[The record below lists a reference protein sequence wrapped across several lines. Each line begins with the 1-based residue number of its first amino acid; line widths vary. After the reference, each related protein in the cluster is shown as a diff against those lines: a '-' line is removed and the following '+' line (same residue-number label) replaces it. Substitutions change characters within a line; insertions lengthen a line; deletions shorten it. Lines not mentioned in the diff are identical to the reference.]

1 MRVETLE
8 LNWFRGAGEK
18 VKLGLESKNVV
29 IFGDNG
35 TGKSSFTDAFEY
47 LLSRGRIDHLAH
59 EYSKKDTN
67 IRNTKAPLESETFV
81 KFLFDSGEEAT
92 IYVSLDDKA
101 DFSNTSKK
109 LLNQIRSWKVER
121 HILRQHEVAD
131 FIKESKSKKYSIL
144 SPLIGL
150 DYYENIASNI
160 ISLRKSVEKESK
172 FDFLK
177 GVKKTLESD
186 FQSKLDSKDTQIIEN
201 KFNSKLQKYHVSP
214 TGDLYSDSK
223 LAQQALKDKRDEL
236 QPDISRYESLQK
248 IRDINLD
255 KELIDLIDKV
265 EEEVDLG
272 SSILSY
278 QIRVLE
284 YTHELIKIDKEIQYC
299 PACGQAVESDKFSEH
314 VLNEISNLHEYQ
326 EKRREIQA
334 IKVKINSKIIRIQG
348 EVKKLLEYK
357 EWIGKRSKL
366 NEILSKWTKL
376 SIIEAN
382 ENWKIEDVQ
391 QRQALWIDIHKIITE
406 EYSTTPPSIDEIITD
421 TAYFEISEKVPY
433 YLKTSNNIKK
443 IRTLISVLNNIHK
456 KTREQISKI
465 TEKTLSE
472 ISEDVIKIWSM
483 LHPGQ
488 PITDIRLIPTLDA
501 EKAIDIALQFYGKSQ
516 LSPRLTL
523 SEGYRNSLGLAIFIS
538 LANRGE
544 MDNHPLVLDDI
555 VSSLDRDHRG
565 LVIDVLRKELPN
577 RQVLLLTHDR
587 EWFDELRRRLTD
599 SNQWKFFTLKPFVDP
614 SIGIRISPYLDG
626 FKEARNYL
634 PDNPTEAGKKMRETM
649 DDEFA
654 RIAEKL
660 KLPMKFMRGAKNDYR
675 TAPEFLVDL
684 MSEAKT
690 RLKIKKTSNYQTYQ
704 EALDCWDEAYEILI
718 TWSNRAVH
726 PGIMTLP
733 EANRALKIFM
743 ESINKLKCS
752 NPDCETNV
760 WRTVDGKKMYCKCR
774 TLRWDQ

>member
-1 MRVETLE
+1 MRLDSIQ
-8 LNWFRGAGEK
+8 LNWFRGAGEN
-18 VKLGLESKNVV
+18 VKLDLDSKNVV

-47 LLSRGRIDHLAH
+47 LLSNGRIAHLAH
-59 EYSKKDTN
+59 EYSRKEIC
-67 IRNTKAPLESETFV
+67 IRNTKAPLESDTFV
-81 KFLFDSGEEAT
+81 KFIFDSGEEAT
-92 IYVSLDDKA
+92 AYVSLEDKS
-101 DFSNTSKK
+101 DFSNTSIEV
-109 LLNQIRSWKVER
+109 LNQIKSWKVER
-121 HILRQHEVAD
+121 HILRQHEIAN
-131 FIKESKSKKYSIL
+131 FIKESKSKKYSTL

-160 ISLRKSVEKESK
+160 ITLRKAVEKESK
-172 FDFLK
+172 FDFFD
-177 GVKKTLESD
+177 GAIHTIEIE
-186 FQSKLDSKDTQIIEN
+186 FQSKFNSTDVPIIEN
-201 KFNSKLQKYHVSP
+201 QINSKLQKYNLSP
-214 TGDLYSDSK
+214 TGDLSSDSK
-223 LAQQALKDKRDEL
+223 LALWTLKDMKVKL

-248 IRDINLD
+248 IRDISLD
-255 KELIDLIDKV
+255 KELIELKAKV

-284 YTHELIKIDKEIQYC
+284 LTDELIKIDKEIQVC
-299 PACGQAVESDKFSEH
+299 PACGQSVDSDKFREH
-314 VLNEISNLHEYQ
+314 VSNEISKLHEYQ

-334 IKVKINSKIIRIQG
+334 IKSKINEKIIIVQG
-348 EVKKLLEYK
+348 EVKKLVEYK
-357 EWIGKRSKL
+357 EWIKKRSKL
-366 NEILSKWTKL
+366 NEILSKWTIL
-376 SIIEAN
+376 PIIEAN
-382 ENWKIEDVQ
+382 ENWKIKDVD
-391 QRQALWIDIHKIITE
+391 QRNALWIDTHKIISE

-421 TAYFEISEKVPY
+421 TSFFETSEKVPY
-433 YLKTSNNIKK
+433 YLTTFNNLNK
-443 IRTLISVLNNIHK
+443 IRTLLTVLDNIHK
-456 KTREQISKI
+456 KIREKISEI
-465 TEKTLSE
+465 TEKTLGY
-472 ISEDVIKIWSM
+472 ISGDVIKIWSM
-483 LHPGQ
+483 LHPDQ
-488 PITDIRLIPTLDA
+488 PITDIKLIPTLDT
-501 EKAIDIALQFYGKSQ
+501 EKAIDIALHFYGKPQ

-544 MDNHPLVLDDI
+544 INNHPLILDDI

-587 EWFDELRRRLTD
+587 EWFDELRRRLSDT
-599 SNQWKFFTLKPFVDP
+599 NQWEFYTLKPYNDP

-626 FKEARNYL
+626 FQEARNYL

-649 DDEFA
+649 DDELA

-660 KLPMKFMRGAKNDYR
+660 KLPMEFMRGAKNDYR

-690 RLKIKKTSNYQTYQ
+690 RFKIKKTSSYEAYK

-718 TWSNRAVH
+718 TWLNRAVH

-733 EANRALKIFM
+733 EANRALKIFT
-743 ESINKLKCS
+743 ESISKLKCT
-752 NPDCETNV
+752 NPECKTNV
-760 WRTVDGKKMYCKCR
+760 WRTLDGKKIYCKCR
-774 TLRWDQ
+774 KLRWDL